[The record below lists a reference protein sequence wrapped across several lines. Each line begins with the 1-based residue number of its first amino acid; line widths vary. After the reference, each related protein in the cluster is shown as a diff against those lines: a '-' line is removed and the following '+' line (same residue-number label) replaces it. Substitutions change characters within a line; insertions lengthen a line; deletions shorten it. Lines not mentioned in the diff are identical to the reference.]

1 MAFHINLEWVDNRIT
16 IQLKVFVLGL
26 DSYIDGYVCLAR
38 LLIVLK
44 HGSIADSHHSNM
56 ADSQVVTIVPAS
68 RIRSIATVASNSN
81 RPLTASMGR

>member
-1 MAFHINLEWVDNRIT
+1 M
-16 IQLKVFVLGL
+16 LGL

-38 LLIVLK
+38 LLICLK